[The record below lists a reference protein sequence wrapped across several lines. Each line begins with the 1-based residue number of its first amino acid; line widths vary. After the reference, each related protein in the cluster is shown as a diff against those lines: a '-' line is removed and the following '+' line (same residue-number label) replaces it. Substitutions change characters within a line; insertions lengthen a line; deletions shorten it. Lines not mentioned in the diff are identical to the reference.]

1 MTVHAAP
8 GAPPLALAPATDEDF
23 EALLALRM
31 AAMHE
36 SLQQLG
42 RFDPQ
47 RARERLS
54 RAFEPVHSRNI
65 LQGGERVGF
74 VVLLPVPAR
83 HPDHLVLDHLYIAPQ
98 AQGQGVGSWVMA
110 QVLAEADRLGACRAW
125 GVDSENRPQRAQ
137 FLPDLQPHSLVMGQR
152 DGEKWTAAVDSQ
164 PTLPKPDR
172 LLGLAVRVTALKLSD
187 ANRFYQRHGFE
198 LQHASEWD
206 LHYVRPAGADQG
218 GSQGGDH
225 AR

>member
-8 GAPPLALAPATDEDF
+8 GAAPLALAPATDEDF

-54 RAFEPVHSRNI
+54 RAFEPVHTRNI
-65 LQGGERVGF
+65 LLGGERVGF
-74 VVLLPVPAR
+74 VVLLPK
-83 HPDHLVLDHLYIAPQ
+83 HDHLVLDHLYIAPQ
-98 AQGQGVGSWVMA
+98 AQGQGVGSWVMT
-110 QVLAEADRLGACRAW
+110 QVLAEADRL
-125 GVDSENRPQRAQ
+125 V
-137 FLPDLQPHSLVMGQR
+137 LP
-152 DGEKWTAAVDSQ
+152 
-164 PTLPKPDR
+164 
-172 LLGLAVRVTALKLSD
+172 VRVTALKLSD

-198 LQHASEWD
+198 LQHESDWD
-206 LHYVRPAGADQG
+206 LHYVRPALDDRDDG
-218 GSQGGDH
+218 
-225 AR
+225 RVR

>member
-74 VVLLPVPAR
+74 VVLLPVPAL

-110 QVLAEADRLGACRAW
+110 QVLAEADR
-125 GVDSENRPQRAQ
+125 
-137 FLPDLQPHSLVMGQR
+137 
-152 DGEKWTAAVDSQ
+152 
-164 PTLPKPDR
+164 
-172 LLGLAVRVTALKLSD
+172 LGLAVRVTALKLSD

-206 LHYVRPAGADQG
+206 LHYVRPASADRGGNQG
-218 GSQGGDH
+218 GEH